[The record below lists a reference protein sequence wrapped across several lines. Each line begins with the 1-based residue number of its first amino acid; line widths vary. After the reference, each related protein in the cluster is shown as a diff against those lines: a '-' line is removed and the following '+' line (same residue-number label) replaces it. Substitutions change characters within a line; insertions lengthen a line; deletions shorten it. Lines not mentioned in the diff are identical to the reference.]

1 MARRRGEGALGGGRA
16 GEGWAREMELTSG
29 PWLPAR
35 GVCAR
40 GRGEALTGG
49 AQVSVEGS
57 GARIGPPGPGREGD
71 AGARELGWKST
82 QPREGREFSFFFSYS
97 NSFLFLFYFCVFLF
111 LFPLQQKF
119 SK

>member
-1 MARRRGEGALGGGRA
+1 V
-16 GEGWAREMELTSG
+16 
-29 PWLPAR
+29 AR
-35 GVCAR
+35 GL
-40 GRGEALTGG
+40 GRL
-49 AQVSVEGS
+49 
-57 GARIGPPGPGREGD
+57 GREERGD
-71 AGARELGWKST
+71 AGARELGWESA